1 MAFLNPLF
9 LFGLLAA
16 GIPLVIHLW
25 NRRRVV
31 TIDFSSLIFLTAA
44 HRENARR
51 FQLRQLLI
59 LLLRIAII
67 ALIALA
73 LARPFLTLGLPVAS
87 VRAKTDVVI
96 VLDNSY
102 SMAYQD
108 INGIRFEKAKTL
120 ATDIIDTLRH
130 GDSAA
135 LILMSDIPKPIFRQL
150 TPDIESVITAIN
162 NTATSYRTTNVQSS
176 LELAHDILT
185 ERKGEVTAPLHKEIY
200 LISDFAQNGWKNW
213 SRLPNRSGARISL
226 IPVAEGEAHNISIKE
241 IHPSNQLI
249 GVDLPF
255 QLNVTT
261 VNHSVAPL
269 DQNILTLF
277 IGGEKQKTM
286 SFSAAANESL
296 NTALTY
302 NFSTPGTHIGY
313 FTLTDD
319 RLNIDNQRYFAL
331 DALGEVRVLCVGEQT
346 EYLTLA
352 LNPHIYSDRLSVVS
366 HQLRKGLVESE
377 SSLTGNRKLITDNY
391 SNVMILPTQ
400 CTPVEFETFPLEDY
414 DVIIL
419 ADVLTMSRQI
429 NTQLQEFIRQGKSI
443 IVFVSSSTEATSYN
457 ARSNIWLPAQLGN
470 TLTWT
475 PPQRVQAYQEIHP
488 IFDIFPS
495 EGFSMQYA
503 PQFYN
508 GLALQPASESN
519 VVARFEDDTPF
530 LVERSQGTSTVLLY
544 NCGLM
549 AVSRQQSGVSGRLV
563 GAGLVPAPNG
573 QPQGIA
579 PTPENRLTDN
589 RQPMVSDSHYTN
601 DLLVNPYFLP
611 MLQQSVLYTTVTSKN
626 LLTWDGH
633 IGDTYTAHYP
643 RSAGGKASIHLMPVN
658 SQQSAEGSAQPPQ
671 VPRTANREP
680 KAKSHSTVVP
690 IAEDGTL
697 RFQGTER
704 PGIYQIE
711 VQTQDR
717 TQRDFF
723 AVNVDTTEADLTEIS
738 LAQAA
743 ARIGAQTTA
752 DQEIAGTVAADA
764 YNVKRHGREIWGEL
778 LVLVVCLM
786 LLESFLSNRENAL
799 TVGEG

>member
-9 LFGLLAA
+9 LFGLLAT

-31 TIDFSSLIFLTAA
+31 TIDFSSLIFITAA

-51 FQLRQLLI
+51 FQLRQFLI
-59 LLLRIAII
+59 LLLRMAII

-87 VRAKTDVVI
+87 VRTKTDVVI

-108 INGIRFEKAKTL
+108 INGVRLDKAKDL

-130 GDSAA
+130 GDRAA
-135 LILMSDIPKPIFRQL
+135 LILMSDIPKPVFRQL
-150 TPDIESVITAIN
+150 TPDIESVITAIGD
-162 NTATSYRTTNVQSS
+162 TETSYRATNVHPS
-176 LELAHDILT
+176 LELAHEILAKK
-185 ERKGEVTAPLHKEIY
+185 EIGVRNPSYSKEIY
-200 LISDFAQNGWKNW
+200 LISDFAQNGWEHWN
-213 SRLPNRSGARISL
+213 RLPNRSGARISL
-226 IPVAEGEAHNISIKE
+226 IPVAAGEAHNISIKE
-241 IHPSNQLI
+241 IRPSNQLI

-269 DQNILTLF
+269 NESILTLF

-286 SFSAAANESL
+286 RFSVAANESL

-302 NFSTPGTHIGY
+302 KFSTLGTHIGY
-313 FTLTDD
+313 LTLTDD
-319 RLNIDNQRYFAL
+319 RLNVDNQRYFAL

-352 LNPHIYSDRLSVVS
+352 LNPHIYTGQLSVVS
-366 HQLRKGLVESE
+366 RQLREDLVESE
-377 SSLTGNRKLITDNY
+377 PSLTGNRKLGTGNS
-391 SNVMILPTQ
+391 SNTMILPTQ
-400 CTPVEFETFPLEDY
+400 CTPDEFVTFPLEDY
-414 DVIIL
+414 DVIVL
-419 ADVLTMSRQI
+419 ADVLTISHRMSVRF
-429 NTQLQEFIRQGKSI
+429 QEFTRQGKGI
-443 IVFVSSSTEATSYN
+443 IAFVSSQSDATSYN
-457 ARSNIWLPAQLGN
+457 EPYNILWLPARVGGPLM
-470 TLTWT
+470 WT
-475 PPQRVQAYQEIHP
+475 PPQRVQAYEETHP
-488 IFDIFPS
+488 VFDIFPS

-508 GLALQPASESN
+508 GVALQPSSESN
-519 VVARFEDDTPF
+519 VIARFGDDTPF
-530 LVERSQGTSTVLLY
+530 LVERSRGTGTVLLY

-549 AVSRQQSGVSGRLV
+549 GLSRKSTRGLRRSQQPAVS
-563 GAGLVPAPNG
+563 G
-573 QPQGIA
+573 QEEKDPLS
-579 PTPENRLTDN
+579 ENRFTDGF
-589 RQPMVSDSHYTN
+589 RQSTVSDNGYAN

-611 MLQQSVLYTTVTSKN
+611 MLQQSVLYTSIASNN

-633 IGDTYTAHYP
+633 IGATYTAYYP
-643 RSAGGKASIHLMPVN
+643 LSAGGKAVIGYKRAPSVN
-658 SQQSAEGSAQPPQ
+658 EGLLTED
-671 VPRTANREP
+671 R
-680 KAKSHSTVVP
+680 STVVP

-704 PGIYQIE
+704 PGIYQVE
-711 VQTQDR
+711 VRTQDSVE
-717 TQRDFF
+717 RDFF
-723 AVNVDTTEADLTEIS
+723 AVNVDPTEADLTEIP

-743 ARIGAQTTA
+743 ARVGAQTTA
-752 DQEIAGTVAADA
+752 DPEGGETAVAADV

-786 LLESFLSNRENAL
+786 LLESFLSNRESAL
-799 TVGEG
+799 TVGES